1 MTARIPGRALGI
13 HYRSTPASSHTGC
26 RMEVFVDFNCPFS
39 KRLSERLMDE
49 VKPAYG
55 DGLEL
60 IFQPVPQTWHPSSCI
75 SHECFHSATL
85 VNPSTEM
92 EQAAFK
98 IAMKHA
104 YEKFS
109 DEMTYDKSRRQINE
123 EWANLYREGGFD
135 KDAFLGNLALQ
146 GTGNAGTECTRLM
159 KLYTKQHRQ
168 LAIHVTPTTRINGHI
183 VDTSSGW
190 SLDEWKEFLDP
201 LVTSATK

>member
-1 MTARIPGRALGI
+1 MTDRIPGRALGI
-13 HYRSTPASSHTGC
+13 HYQSSPSSAHSGV
-26 RMEVFVDFNCPFS
+26 RFEVFVDFNCPFS
-39 KRLSERLMDE
+39 KRLSERLISE
-49 VKPAYG
+49 VKPFYG

-60 IFQPVPQTWHPSSCI
+60 IFHPVPQPWHPASCI

-85 VNPSTEM
+85 VNPSSAGE
-92 EQAAFK
+92 ESAFT

-109 DEMTYDKSRRQINE
+109 DEMSYEKSRKQQNE
-123 EWANLYREGGFD
+123 EWAELYSEGGFN
-135 KDAFLGNLALQ
+135 KEAFLANLAV
-146 GTGNAGTECTRLM
+146 GTGNSGTACTRLM

-168 LAIHVTPTTRINGHI
+168 VAIHVTPTTRINGHV